1 MNRLPVLVCLLLL
14 SSGQPHAQARAQDRE
29 AVVPMVVT
37 SDTDAYCQTLLAR
50 IRAHR
55 TLPPAVR
62 DLQQD
67 GSRLCDEGL
76 VRDGINRLRRALMV
90 LRSGHT
96 APDPGRDDTPH
107 D

>member
-1 MNRLPVLVCLLLL
+1 MKRLPVLACLLLL
-14 SSGQPHAQARAQDRE
+14 SSGQPRARDRD
-29 AVVPMVVT
+29 AVVPPMVVT
-37 SDTDAYCQTLLAR
+37 SDTGAYCQTLLAR

-55 TLPPAVR
+55 ILPQAVR
-62 DLQQD
+62 DLQRD

-96 APDPGRDDTPH
+96 PSDPGQDGTPH

>member
-1 MNRLPVLVCLLLL
+1 M
-14 SSGQPHAQARAQDRE
+14 QDRD
-29 AVVPMVVT
+29 AVVPPMVVT
-37 SDTDAYCQTLLAR
+37 SDTGAYCQTLLAR

-55 TLPPAVR
+55 ALPPAVR
-62 DLQQD
+62 DLQRE

-90 LRSGHT
+90 LRSGH
-96 APDPGRDDTPH
+96 AGADPGRDGTPH

>member
-1 MNRLPVLVCLLLL
+1 MNRLPVLACLLLL
-14 SSGQPHAQARAQDRE
+14 SSGQPQARTQDRE

-37 SDTDAYCQTLLAR
+37 SDTGAYCQTLLAR

-62 DLQQD
+62 DLQRD

-96 APDPGRDDTPH
+96 PSDPGQNGTPH